1 MTSIYEEND
10 PNSLALVEGLRQDNS
25 EEELDFSYLFLYNPS
40 EDDFRGNEDNSGVP
54 PHDGHNPPSMVP
66 YPCEDS
72 SSCAHTTSRQS
83 SYYHGLVTDCLSGP
97 GFNSLDLPSR
107 PEGAPSP
114 SPRIE
119 ITPSVDPHRT
129 QPLDASPRSTALTV
143 SGYENTAYREPQ
155 CLSPASSNS
164 STGWLSESCS
174 PWVSPCVS
182 PSGDGGAVGLTT
194 LDHLQGIHMS
204 MAHSSPGTSPC
215 TSITEETFLV
225 LQSQRS
231 SSPHSHTHPRSR
243 SASPQGKRTY
253 DQYSGPS
260 LGTTSQQQRSRS
272 LSPSPHHPQRPRA
285 QADPQANATEQAPS
299 LEEVLSSLSSS
310 LPRAVPSKIVQPNV
324 EFYTY
329 RESQGDGYVHPMEQ
343 GRRGKAGAETYIL
356 PTSVWP
362 VPLAHGAI
370 SIPVPSLPPLDLQ
383 LPSHSDKYEL
393 CLEQQPKQ
401 HHRAHYETEG
411 SRGAVKAPGGGHTVV
426 QLHGYRGKAPLGLL
440 VFIGTADKRLL
451 KPHAFYQ
458 VHRITGKTVTTPS
471 NEIMVNG
478 TKVLEI
484 PLEPK
489 NNMRAVIDC
498 AGILKLRNAD
508 IELRTGETD
517 IGRKNTCVRLVFRV
531 HIPHP
536 GGQYVSLQVASLPI
550 ECSQRSAHQLPTV
563 ESQDVDRC
571 SVLGGQQM
579 ILTGQNFTSYSK
591 VVFTKNTPDGLQI
604 WEVEASVDRD
614 KSQSSMLCVEIPPYR
629 DHTIYHAAKVIFYV
643 INGRRKRS
651 QAQHFTYTPLTVPA
665 IKTEPIDD
673 FQFSQLGCT
682 VSKVLGVSPKSYHD
696 TPSSHFTPNS
706 HKAGLTTLASCQQAS
721 HHDSIVRLSAY
732 QQQNPSVY
740 YPSKIRSLGSSPVL
754 YQDMN
759 HHHPVMIHYGSPSQ
773 MSYIGSQH
781 YSTLYS
787 QPFNPSHS
795 ATNQRVV
802 NVAVPLAQHQH
813 VTMVGDGY
821 RAAASSWKVGASTE
835 ACSSEG
841 QYQNFMQMGVPV
853 LGTSPRL
860 PPRHSS
866 TLAQRGP
873 ITGSQSG
880 PVLEKVM
887 VKQENLNQAYLD
899 DVNDI
904 IKNHLTVH
912 SKEQS

>member
-10 PNSLALVEGLRQDNS
+10 PNSLELVEGLGQDNS

-40 EDDFRGNEDNSGVP
+40 EDDFRVP

-72 SSCAHTTSRQS
+72 SSCVHTTSCQF

-107 PEGAPSP
+107 PGGAP

-119 ITPSVDPHRT
+119 ITPSGDPHRT

-182 PSGDGGAVGLTT
+182 PSGDGGVVGLTT

-204 MAHSSPGTSPC
+204 MAHSSPGSSPC

-231 SSPHSHTHPRSR
+231 SSHHSHTHPRSR

-253 DQYSGPS
+253 DQYSSPS

-272 LSPSPHHPQRPRA
+272 LSPSPHHPQGPQA
-285 QADPQANATEQAPS
+285 QADPQANAPEQAPS

-324 EFYTY
+324 ECYTY
-329 RESQGDGYVHPMEQ
+329 RESQRGGCVHPMKQ
-343 GRRGKAGAETYIL
+343 GRRAFL
-356 PTSVWP
+356 CH
-362 VPLAHGAI
+362 LC
-370 SIPVPSLPPLDLQ
+370 PPLDLQ
-383 LPSHSDKYEL
+383 LHIHSDQYEL

-411 SRGAVKAPGGGHTVV
+411 SSQSTWGYVK
-426 QLHGYRGKAPLGLL
+426 LHGYRGKAPLGLL

-451 KPHAFYQ
+451 KPHAFYH
-458 VHRITGKTVTTPS
+458 VHRIAGKTVTTPS
-471 NEIMVNG
+471 NKIMVNG

-484 PLEPK
+484 PMEPK

-591 VVFTKNTPDGLQI
+591 VVFVRNLHSIKYGLQI

-614 KSQSSMLCVEIPPYR
+614 KSQSSMLFVEIPPYR
-629 DHTIYHAAKVIFYV
+629 DHTIYHAAKVNFYV

-651 QAQHFTYTPLTVPA
+651 QAQHFTYTPL
-665 IKTEPIDD
+665 
-673 FQFSQLGCT
+673 
-682 VSKVLGVSPKSYHD
+682 
-696 TPSSHFTPNS
+696 SHF
-706 HKAGLTTLASCQQAS
+706 AITLEVC
-721 HHDSIVRLSAY
+721 
-732 QQQNPSVY
+732 
-740 YPSKIRSLGSSPVL
+740 LGSLSIWKTHLRPSFNFLTEVL
-754 YQDMN
+754 RCCFNISTSFSYLMMPSIFGMMAAGSHGVYTCVLLFVQMN
-759 HHHPVMIHYGSPSQ
+759 VVPSGVWKLLPR
-773 MSYIGSQH
+773 M
-781 YSTLYS
+781 
-787 QPFNPSHS
+787 
-795 ATNQRVV
+795 NQTCGGLQLFSEV
-802 NVAVPLAQHQH
+802 LA
-813 VTMVGDGY
+813 D
-821 RAAASSWKVGASTE
+821 
-835 ACSSEG
+835 
-841 QYQNFMQMGVPV
+841 FF
-853 LGTSPRL
+853 
-860 PPRHSS
+860 
-866 TLAQRGP
+866 
-873 ITGSQSG
+873 
-880 PVLEKVM
+880 
-887 VKQENLNQAYLD
+887 
-899 DVNDI
+899 
-904 IKNHLTVH
+904 
-912 SKEQS
+912 